1 MKLILYRA
9 LLPLLLL
16 PVFALPLLQPGDEL
30 LMTSVS
36 PGGSHCLEVHRINPG
51 ATEPYAIHVFR
62 TEGGRHERI
71 YAVRGEDGAEIEW
84 LSEDIVRINQVTL
97 NLSENETFTADAR
110 TGFDVVIVLEAGDA
124 AEIVTTVTLGG
135 SARALQGVRNAD
147 SSLLENGERFTH
159 RLTMLQEI
167 HWDDDLTRSPAG
179 LTVTV
184 IPADSAPVALTDSY
198 EWTAAL
204 GGSYA
209 FRLTGNS
216 ADGYALT
223 PLFDGC
229 MPAVH

>member
-1 MKLILYRA
+1 MKIILYRT

-30 LMTSVS
+30 LLTSVS
-36 PGGSHCLEVHRINPG
+36 PGGSYCLEAHRINPG

-62 TEGGRHERI
+62 TEEGRHEQI
-71 YAVRGEDGAEIEW
+71 YAVRGEDSAEIEW
-84 LSEDIVRINQVTL
+84 LTEDVVRINQVTL
-97 NLSENETFTADAR
+97 NLSENETFTANAR
-110 TGFDVVIVLEAGDA
+110 AGFDVVIVLEAGDA
-124 AEIVTTVTLGG
+124 AEIVTAVTLGG

-147 SSLLENGERFTH
+147 GSPLENSERFTH

-184 IPADSAPVALTDSY
+184 TPADGVPVALTDSY

-209 FRLTGNS
+209 FRLAGSS

-223 PLFDGC
+223 PLFDDC
-229 MPAVH
+229 TPLSH